1 MESVK
6 LNNGVTM
13 PLVGYGVFQVDPGEC
28 EKCVLDAISVG
39 YRSIDTA
46 QGYGNEEGV
55 GRAVA
60 KCGVPRDQLFLTTKI
75 AMGRRD
81 QADAAR
87 SIDESLKKL
96 GVDYVDLFLVHQP
109 FNDYYGFYRALEDA
123 LRAGKTRAIGVSN
136 FYPDRLADL
145 CIFQEIVPALNQM
158 ETHVFCQQ
166 RSTQAVCREYG
177 VVMEAW
183 APLGQGKNGLLED
196 ETVAAVA
203 ARHGK
208 TPAQTALR
216 FLLQKGVVVIPK
228 STHVARM
235 EENID
240 LFDFALTEEEMAR
253 LEALDRGRSSFE
265 SHYDPA
271 KVTRLSRGVGRR

>member
-1 MESVK
+1 MEFVT

-13 PLVGYGVFQVDPGEC
+13 PSVGYGVFQVDPAET
-28 EKCVLDAISVG
+28 ERCVLDAIAVG

-55 GRAVA
+55 GAAIA
-60 KCGVPRDQLFLTTKI
+60 KCGLPRDQLFLTTKI

-81 QADAAR
+81 QQDAAA
-87 SIDESLKKL
+87 SIDASLRKL

-109 FNDYYGFYRALEDA
+109 FNDYYAFYRALEDA
-123 LRAGKTRAIGVSN
+123 LKAGKARAIGVSN

-145 CIFQEIVPALNQM
+145 CIFQDIIPAVDQN
-158 ETHVFCQQ
+158 ETHVFYQQ
-166 RSTQAVCREYG
+166 KPTRAVCREYG
-177 VVMEAW
+177 VVLEAW
-183 APLGQGKNGLLED
+183 APLGQGKNGLLD
-196 ETVAAVA
+196 DPTLTQVAA
-203 ARHGK
+203 HYGK

-216 FLLQKGVVVIPK
+216 FLVQQGIVVIPK
-228 STHVARM
+228 STHRERM
-235 EENID
+235 AENID
-240 LFDFALTEEEMAR
+240 LFDFTLTAEDMAA
-253 LEALDRGRSSFE
+253 LEALDRGESSFQ

>member
-1 MESVK
+1 MEFVT

-13 PLVGYGVFQVDPGEC
+13 PTVGYGVFQVDPAEC
-28 EKCVLDAISVG
+28 QRCVLDAISVG

-46 QGYGNEEGV
+46 QGYHNEEGV
-55 GRAVA
+55 GRAIA

-81 QADAAR
+81 QADAAA

-123 LRAGKTRAIGVSN
+123 LKAGKTRAIGVSN

-145 CIFQEIVPALNQM
+145 CIFNDVIPAVDQN
-158 ETHVFCQQ
+158 EAHVFFQQ
-166 RSTQAVCREYG
+166 KPTRAVCREYG

-183 APLGQGKNGLLED
+183 APLGQGRNGLLD
-196 ETVAAVA
+196 NETLRAIAQA
-203 ARHGK
+203 HGK
-208 TPAQTALR
+208 TPAQVALR
-216 FLLQKGVVVIPK
+216 FLLQQGFVVIPK
-228 STHVARM
+228 STHRARM
-235 EENID
+235 EENLD
-240 LFDFALTEEEMAR
+240 LFGFTLTDAELAQ
-253 LEALDRGRSSFE
+253 LEALDQNQSSFE

-271 KVTRLSRGVGRR
+271 KVTRLSRDVGRR

>member
-1 MESVK
+1 MEFVT

-13 PLVGYGVFQVDPGEC
+13 PTVGYGVFQVDPAEC
-28 EKCVLDAISVG
+28 QRCVLDAISVG

-46 QGYGNEEGV
+46 QGYRNEEGV
-55 GRAVA
+55 GRAIA

-81 QADAAR
+81 QADAAA

-123 LRAGKTRAIGVSN
+123 LKAGKTRAIGVSN

-145 CIFQEIVPALNQM
+145 CIFNGVIPAVDQN
-158 ETHVFCQQ
+158 EAHVFFQQ
-166 RSTQAVCREYG
+166 KPTRAVCREYG

-183 APLGQGKNGLLED
+183 APLGQGRNGLLD
-196 ETVAAVA
+196 NETLRAIAQT
-203 ARHGK
+203 HGK
-208 TPAQTALR
+208 TPAQVALR
-216 FLLQKGVVVIPK
+216 FLLQQGFVVIPK
-228 STHVARM
+228 STHRARM
-235 EENID
+235 EENLD
-240 LFDFALTEEEMAR
+240 LFGFTLTDAELAQ
-253 LEALDRGRSSFE
+253 LEALDQNQSSFE

-271 KVTRLSRGVGRR
+271 KVTRLSRDVGRR

>member
-1 MESVK
+1 MEFVT

-13 PLVGYGVFQVDPGEC
+13 PMVGYGVFQVDPEEC
-28 EKCVLDAISVG
+28 ERCVLDAISVG
-39 YRSIDTA
+39 YRAIDTA
-46 QGYGNEEGV
+46 QGYHNEEGV

-60 KCGVPRDQLFLTTKI
+60 KCGVPRDQLFLTTKV

-96 GVDYVDLFLVHQP
+96 GTDYVDLLLVHQP

-123 LRAGKTRAIGVSN
+123 LRAGKARAIGVSN

-145 CIFQEIVPALNQM
+145 CIFNDIIPAVDQN
-158 ETHVFCQQ
+158 EAHVFYQQ
-166 RSTQAVCREYG
+166 RPTREVCREYG

-183 APLGQGKNGLLED
+183 APLGQGKNGLLD
-196 ETVAAVA
+196 HETVAAIA
-203 ARHGK
+203 AAHRK
-208 TPAQTALR
+208 TPAQVALK
-216 FLLQKGVVVIPK
+216 FLLQQGIVVIPK
-228 STHVARM
+228 STHKERM
-235 EENID
+235 AENID
-240 LFDFALTEEEMAR
+240 LFDFTLTAEEVSA
-253 LEALDRGRSSFE
+253 LEALDRGESSFQ